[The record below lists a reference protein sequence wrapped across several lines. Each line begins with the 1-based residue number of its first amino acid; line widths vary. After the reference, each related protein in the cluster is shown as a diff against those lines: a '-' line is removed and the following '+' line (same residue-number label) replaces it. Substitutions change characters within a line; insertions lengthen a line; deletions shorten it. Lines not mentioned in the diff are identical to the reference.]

1 MVAYIIVFF
10 IALAIGIFIGILC
23 AKRNPELT
31 EKINAA
37 YLKSKQE
44 AEEELREKLAQAE
57 KLIRS
62 KTGSVE
68 IPQIN
73 ISAVKK
79 YLLRFI
85 PPIIVLML
93 IIIILRPGNIEVVLY
108 KLCLVLIAMILAEV
122 VWILF
127 FKSVFGKVEEAR
139 SYDKRSILIFRGVLY
154 AAIVLAVCLGL

>member
-1 MVAYIIVFF
+1 MYGFIIVFCV
-10 IALAIGIFIGILC
+10 ALIIGFFIGILFG
-23 AKRNPELT
+23 KRNPGIT
-31 EKINAA
+31 EKINEA
-37 YLKSKQE
+37 YLKGKKE
-44 AEEELREKLAQAE
+44 AEEELKEKLAQAE

-73 ISAVKK
+73 ISAAKK
-79 YLLRFI
+79 YLLRFV
-85 PPIIVLML
+85 PPLAALML
-93 IIIILRPGNIEVVLY
+93 LIALLRPGDIELVLY
-108 KLCLVLIAMILAEV
+108 KLCLVVIAMILAEV

-127 FKSVFGKVEEAR
+127 FKSVFGKVEETR